1 MSVWMRALPTVV
13 AAAQSDGAGG
23 TLCCMVVVGL
33 GAWGGI
39 VWLNKL
45 NKRWKAAQLSGA
57 IAAPASAP
65 APHSAPPAS
74 TIALRFET
82 VSAPRI
88 SPGLMVRIPDE
99 PRPVAPRPAP
109 AAFTMTASTPASKPV
124 EPAPRVEPAPPVPVK
139 PVEPAPPT
147 RTVPPVPEAAAVSAP
162 PVTTVPPVA
171 SPTLWP
177 PAPLKTGWIPP
188 GQSIEVAGY
197 TLKDGMVYVG
207 SRLRAV
213 NAPGTE
219 PALINPSLEVASR
232 PNRDGQGMRYWPSY
246 SDISPAS
253 RAGYLEWLASGRR
266 NPTAYIGYV
275 FLFFYGLERRV
286 LHDLGTDSEALAEAR
301 LIEEEVQALLKVH
314 EENSSFHTYASAF
327 LDVLRV
333 RRAGEDGLLKE
344 APQFTLR
351 HAGAASFDVRM
362 AVGTAASKGLPLPA
376 DWALAWA
383 VEASD
388 SRLRTPATRCPEE
401 FQALFRARYQRDHGA
416 GIVPRARKSKVEAR
430 YEPASASFG
439 GMVRLASTSI
449 SEASETSLKP
459 VRALIEDCCESLESY
474 SRWVGKNPDA
484 RNSMSAL
491 ALLPDE
497 LTSTMQGGSDV
508 QALRALLQQS
518 LGSKVSAP
526 VSAANLLA
534 HWPTATSGKLSKS
547 EAVGLAQALEKLG
560 YGMEPDPRMGGA
572 VLAPE
577 ESAHVF
583 TLPPDS
589 PTAPSGD
596 YLSALAMLHLAAA
609 VATADGTV
617 STDETTR
624 MEAMVEAAQGLLA
637 SEKTRLQA
645 HISWLLARPASSS
658 GHKKRVEALAP
669 EARTSLGNLLI
680 EVAMA
685 DGNVSPQE
693 LKTLSKLYAM
703 LGLDEASVYS
713 RVHAASATRPTA
725 ATEPVSM
732 RLAGAPEKG
741 FAIPA
746 PPPEKGERLALDMRS
761 VQAKLAETA
770 AVSSLLGS
778 IFAEEEAPPPVA
790 PTTPPTVEAGV
801 AGLDSLHT
809 SLLRALV
816 AKTEWPRSEVEKLAG
831 GLGLLTDGALDVIN
845 DAAFEVC
852 GEPVL
857 EGDETLQLNE
867 QAAREMMS

>member
-1 MSVWMRALPTVV
+1 MAVWMRALPPLV
-13 AAAQSDGAGG
+13 AAAQSDGARG
-23 TLCCMVVVGL
+23 TLCFMVVLGL

-57 IAAPASAP
+57 IVAP
-65 APHSAPPAS
+65 APAPSPASHSAPPAA

-82 VSAPRI
+82 VSAPRV

-99 PRPVAPRPAP
+99 PMLVAPRPAP
-109 AAFTMTASTPASKPV
+109 PPPATPPPSAFTMTASAPVAKPV
-124 EPAPRVEPAPPVPVK
+124 EPAPAAPMRSVTPVPK
-139 PVEPAPPT
+139 AGAT
-147 RTVPPVPEAAAVSAP
+147 
-162 PVTTVPPVA
+162 PPVA
-171 SPTLWP
+171 PVATQATPGPTLWP
-177 PAPLKTGWIPP
+177 PTPLKTGWIPP
-188 GQSIEVAGY
+188 REVIEVAGY
-197 TLKDGMVYVG
+197 KLKDGMVYVG

-232 PNRDGQGMRYWPSY
+232 PNRDGQGMTYWPSY

-266 NPTAYIGYV
+266 NAHAYIGYV

-286 LHDLGTDSEALAEAR
+286 LIELGTDAAALAEAR
-301 LIEEEVQALLKVH
+301 LIEEEVQALLKIH
-314 EENSSFHTYASAF
+314 EENNSFRTYASAF

-344 APQFTLR
+344 TPQFTLR

-383 VEASD
+383 VETSD
-388 SRLRTPATRCPEE
+388 TKLRTPATRCPEE
-401 FQALFRARYQRDHGA
+401 FQALFRARYQRDHGT
-416 GIVPRARKSKVEAR
+416 GIVPRAKKSRVGAR
-430 YEPASASFG
+430 YEPASASFA
-439 GMVRLASTSI
+439 GMVRLASASVT
-449 SEASETSLKP
+449 EASETSLKP
-459 VRALIEDCCESLESY
+459 VRALVEDCCESLESY

-518 LGSKVSAP
+518 LGSNTSAP
-526 VSAANLLA
+526 VAAADLLK

-572 VLAPE
+572 VLAPD

-583 TLPPDS
+583 TLHPES
-589 PTAPSGD
+589 PSAPSGD

-637 SEKTRLQA
+637 SEKTRLKA
-645 HISWLLARPASSS
+645 HVAWLLARPASNA

-680 EVAMA
+680 EVAVA

-713 RVHAASATRPTA
+713 RVHAATAMRPTA

-732 RLAGAPEKG
+732 RLAGAPEQG
-741 FAIPA
+741 FTIPG

-778 IFAEEEAPPPVA
+778 IFAEEETPPPAVPSTPA
-790 PTTPPTVEAGV
+790 PVEPGV

-809 SLLRALV
+809 SLLRSLV